1 MLSSNLVKSTSNLVS
16 HNATFLNRCLGV
28 SAPATRGFSS
38 AAFNVKSK
46 FEAAYNAKMAK
57 GASAHPVKE

>member
-16 HNATFLNRCLGV
+16 HNASFLNRCLGAV
-28 SAPATRGFSS
+28 APARGFSS

-57 GASAHPVKE
+57 GATAQPHKE